1 MSRQTHDG
9 SLVSELSASAPLTLL
24 TANQPM
30 PAMTAFSPAGSAL
43 PHQPKEIRESTIC
56 GTP

>member
-1 MSRQTHDG
+1 VR
-9 SLVSELSASAPLTLL
+9 EFRASAPLTLL

-30 PAMTAFSPAGSAL
+30 PAMTALSPAGSAL
-43 PHQPKEIRESTIC
+43 PYQPNAMRESTIW